1 MNAMS
6 TKGSVAFFVT
16 FCKPVTITLFMIA
29 TFYSSHSLKLIY
41 SFHPNSGNWSTTLVN
56 LYADVNFHKKK
67 IAFNYFLSHIDCILL
82 YGRC

>member
-16 FCKPVTITLFMIA
+16 FSKPVTISLVMIT
-29 TFYSSHSLKLIY
+29 TFCCSHSVKLINL
-41 SFHPNSGNWSTTLVN
+41 FHPNSGNWSTTLMNV
-56 LYADVNFHKKK
+56 YADINFHTQKN
-67 IAFNYFLSHIDCILL
+67 AFNYFLSHIDCILL